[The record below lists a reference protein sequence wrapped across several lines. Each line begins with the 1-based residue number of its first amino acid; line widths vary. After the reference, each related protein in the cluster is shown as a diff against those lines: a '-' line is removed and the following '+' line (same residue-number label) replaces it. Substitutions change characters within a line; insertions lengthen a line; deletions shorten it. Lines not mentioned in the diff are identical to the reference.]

1 MAQPWSGAGPNLV
14 PVSIVLRSEVTFRFV
29 RSVFWV
35 HPGGCEFRQIPVNES
50 FFCLKLIEIETDNH
64 ATHVRYDRVRD
75 MYHFETDNF

>member
-1 MAQPWSGAGPNLV
+1 MCALLWK
-14 PVSIVLRSEVTFRFV
+14 
-29 RSVFWV
+29 
-35 HPGGCEFRQIPVNES
+35 NES